1 LPLIYAQI
9 IVIDCSSYEHMSLI
23 PKPLQRGLEASLAP
37 IVEWLIDR
45 RTNPNV
51 LTTIGTVVLL
61 GSGIAYGLGVA
72 RLGGALLLAS
82 GVFDMLDG
90 KVARG
95 REVVSKFGA
104 FYDSTLDRVGESA
117 LYTGIALYFV
127 SGGVP
132 DWLVLPAVGI
142 TITALACS
150 LMVSY
155 ARARA
160 EGLGLECKVGIAQRA
175 ERILGL
181 GVPSLFF
188 GVGPSGLLLLG
199 IVTFLALIA
208 AATVVQ
214 RILHVRSV
222 ATLRTPR
229 KTQAR
234 LHTPALA
241 ELDPKGKN

>member
-1 LPLIYAQI
+1 
-9 IVIDCSSYEHMSLI
+9 MSLI
-23 PKPLQRGLEASLAP
+23 PKPLRRGLEASLDP
-37 IVEWLIDR
+37 IVTWLIGR
-45 RTNPNV
+45 QTNPNV
-51 LTTIGTVVLL
+51 LTTIGTAVLL
-61 GSGIAYGLGVA
+61 GSGVAYGFGIA
-72 RLGGALLLAS
+72 RLGGALLLLS

-95 REVVSKFGA
+95 REMVSKFGA

-117 LYTGIALYFV
+117 LYTGIALYFA

-132 DWLVLPAVGI
+132 ERIMLPAVGI

-160 EGLGLECKVGIAQRA
+160 EGLGLDCKVGIAQRA

-188 GVGPSGLLLLG
+188 GAGPSGFLLLG

-208 AATVVQ
+208 FATVIQ
-214 RILHVRSV
+214 RIVHVRKV
-222 ATLRTPR
+222 AAQRAPR
-229 KTQAR
+229 MTQAR
-234 LHTPALA
+234 MNAPALA
-241 ELDPKGKN
+241 EFDPKGKQ